1 MLNLYNKKA
10 FTLFEIVLAIT
21 LIASVVGVSMFYTTK
36 PIDESKVAKIQSE
49 VAILEMGI
57 QAYKRD
63 NPSVTINDISDLES
77 SALVETLIAN
87 NYISRKPIPHI
98 AGKKFEYKKDANG
111 FSHVF
116 YEFDSNRTIA
126 VY

>member
-10 FTLFEIVLAIT
+10 FTLFEIVLAIA

-36 PIDESKVAKIQSE
+36 PIDESKVANIQSE
-49 VAILEMGI
+49 IAILEMGI

-63 NPSVTINDISDLES
+63 NPSVTINDISDLEN
-77 SALVETLIAN
+77 SALVETLIEY

-98 AGKKFEYKKDANG
+98 VGKKFEYKKDSNG